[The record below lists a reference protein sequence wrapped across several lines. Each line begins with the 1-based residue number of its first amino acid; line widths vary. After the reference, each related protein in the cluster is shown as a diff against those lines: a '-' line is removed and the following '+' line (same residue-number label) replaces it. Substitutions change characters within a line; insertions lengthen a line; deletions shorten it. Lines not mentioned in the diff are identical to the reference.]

1 MPGPTLAPW
10 SGVASAGIE
19 QRRGRTILPTDVC
32 VLIFLALAVAGE
44 SGASTD
50 NQIAVVVFT
59 LLWMSAAVTRLTEF
73 RRGERPAVQ
82 VTRLDRRALVML
94 LLGSGPWIILKS
106 LKSAFASAALFEP
119 IDVPSSLQAL
129 GVALALAVI
138 AEPFLRAFRKP
149 ASDARAPRVAGSAEP
164 GYPFSASVM
173 IRSGAILLLS
183 GSPSFAVSCAL
194 WLGVTCWPRAGSAS
208 ENGLLATEHSKAP
221 PSAHLATV
229 G

>member
-1 MPGPTLAPW
+1 M
-10 SGVASAGIE
+10 ASAGIE

-32 VLIFLALAVAGE
+32 VFIFLALAIAGE
-44 SGASTD
+44 SSASTD

-59 LLWMSAAVTRLTEF
+59 LLWMSAAITRLTEF

-82 VTRLDRRALVML
+82 LTCLDRRALVML
-94 LLGSGPWIILKS
+94 LLGSAPWIMLKS
-106 LKSAFASAALFEP
+106 LKSVFASAAIFGP

-149 ASDARAPRVAGSAEP
+149 ASDARADRVAASAEP
-164 GYPFSASVM
+164 DYPFSKSVM

-194 WLGVTCWPRAGSAS
+194 WLGVTCWPRARYAS
-208 ENGLLATEHSKAP
+208 KNGLLATEHNKAP
-221 PSAHLATV
+221 PSANLLTV